1 MTGRAS
7 GPQNTCATYVTYP
20 QRFSARTNEGR
31 KLRGLGKPGSSADTT
46 EEGRMSWDDT
56 PYLNYILKTKPKIS
70 C

>member
-46 EEGRMSWDDT
+46 EEG
-56 PYLNYILKTKPKIS
+56 
-70 C
+70 